1 MYYICQLCLL
11 LPFLFYF
18 LFFILLHRHKVALNI
33 PQRKMFWFLL
43 ACWFFFSDF
52 KGGLFLFTFFEF
64 TKIEQTSV
72 PSIGI

>member
-11 LPFLFYF
+11 LLFLFYF
-18 LFFILLHRHKVALNI
+18 LFFLLHRHKVALNI

-43 ACWFFFSDF
+43 ACWLFFFSDF